1 MKRLLFLFFL
11 ALTWDNVVAE
21 EYPFLNIEQANGDV
35 TTYESTGVKFTFADG
50 KLIVNQNGSQTSFTL
65 TDLSKMYFSTTSGI
79 NSIDQEDE
87 KSYDV
92 ISISGVKLGKFQDL
106 SDMQNKL
113 EKGVYII
120 KKGQQKYKITVK

>member
-1 MKRLLFLFFL
+1 MKRLLFLFIL

>member
-1 MKRLLFLFFL
+1 MKRLLFLFIL

-120 KKGQQKYKITVK
+120 KKGLQKYKITVK

>member
-1 MKRLLFLFFL
+1 MKRLLFLFIL

-35 TTYESTGVKFTFADG
+35 TTYESPGVKFTFADG

>member
-1 MKRLLFLFFL
+1 M
-11 ALTWDNVVAE
+11 TWDNVVAE